1 MKNLL
6 GADGQPIATTV
17 AQTGSL
23 PYRGLLIRR
32 RLKSSRMADYQSAT
46 QQTDSLRY
54 NTTL

>member
-1 MKNLL
+1 MMNMME
-6 GADGQPIATTV
+6 GRWTTSATKV

-32 RLKSSRMADYQSAT
+32 RLKSNRMADYQSAT

-54 NTTL
+54 NTDL

>member
-32 RLKSSRMADYQSAT
+32 RLKSNRMADYQSAT

-54 NTTL
+54 NTDL